1 MEAATSLTEGNYG
14 NLLCYSWI
22 DRTWNENRDYL
33 YPIPRQEITLSNGV
47 VTQNPGWNE

>member
-1 MEAATSLTEGNYG
+1 
-14 NLLCYSWI
+14 LLCYSWI

-33 YPIPRQEITLSNGV
+33 YPVPRQEITLSDGV